1 VSAPQDAAPA
11 ASPLRDRKLLASR
24 FLWSI
29 ASFGSSFA
37 LRLASTVLLARL
49 LDPHVLG
56 VMVVINA
63 LRYGVELLSDVGI
76 EQNVVQHAKGAEPDF
91 FNTAWT
97 IQILRGA
104 LLTAAFL
111 ALAVPL
117 GRLYEIEP
125 QLLCAVALA
134 PLLNSAHSTSIF
146 LLVRNLAVRSR
157 MLFELTAELVGFAAT
172 VLLVLVSP
180 TAWSVVGGMLI
191 GIGFR
196 SLLSYRLPRPRHR
209 LALHRVHSR
218 DILRFGGWMFLSSLL
233 LFLST
238 NVDRLLLGK
247 LAPLGMVGIYGI
259 ARSISDVPGQVAG
272 RLSYQLLLPLFAAR
286 RREGATL
293 NVQDVSR
300 ARLLFVLCGA
310 LGLGTALPWSDL
322 AIRILF
328 DQRYQAAEWM
338 LFALLPGAWFACLG
352 NLNESVV
359 LGSNRPD
366 LNATA
371 NLARMASVVVGLP
384 LGYWLAGLPGAIVAI
399 VVGEVARYLALAAM
413 QTWMGVSFWR
423 QDALGTLA
431 FAAVA
436 AVWIVV
442 RTRLGGDLPWI
453 GFMAAWNGS

>member
-1 VSAPQDAAPA
+1 MSAPQKTDPS

-29 ASFGSSFA
+29 ASFGSSFG

-76 EQNVVQHAKGAEPDF
+76 EQNVVQHARGAEPDF

-104 LLTAAFL
+104 LLTFVFL
-111 ALAVPL
+111 ALAIPL

-125 QLLCAVALA
+125 QLLCAVAFA

-157 MLFELTAELVGFAAT
+157 MLFEFSAELVGFSAT

-196 SLLSYRLPRPRHR
+196 SLLSYRLPHPRHR
-209 LALHRVHSR
+209 LALHRVHAR

-238 NVDRLLLGK
+238 NIDRLLLGR

-286 RREGATL
+286 RREGAAL
-293 NVQDVSR
+293 NLRDVAR

-310 LGLGTALPWSDL
+310 LGLGTALAWSDV

-328 DQRYQAAEWM
+328 DHRYQAAEWM
-338 LFALLPGAWFACLG
+338 LFALLPGAWFSCLG

-366 LNATA
+366 LNAAA
-371 NLARMASVVVGLP
+371 NLARMAAILLGLP
-384 LGYWLAGLPGAIVAI
+384 TGYWLAGLPGAIAAI
-399 VVGEVARYLALAAM
+399 VAGEVMRYLALAVL
-413 QTWMGVSFWR
+413 QTRLGVSFWR
-423 QDALGTLA
+423 QDGLGTLV
-431 FAAVA
+431 FVAVA
-436 AVWIVV
+436 AAWIAL
-442 RTRLGGDLPWI
+442 RTRIGGDLPWI
-453 GFMAAWNGS
+453 GFLTAWSRS